1 MKQKIVLTLAF
12 VVAFAAIAS
21 QVQATPVF
29 VDSRAALN
37 GNDFIDWGAAGP
49 SFTVLTSPFTIPT
62 NLGMTATVSTSNG
75 TNLERRDQDNGWAGN
90 FAPGDPLIWN
100 QDAGGDIV
108 VNFGMGVFGAGA
120 QVQSDFFGAFT
131 GTISAFGETGNLL
144 GSFMFNGDSNSNGDG
159 SAVFAGILDDTADIF
174 SVSFSVLDQF
184 GQNAFAINQ
193 LDIVK
198 GGSQGV
204 PESGATLPLLGLGI
218 VALGFMRKFARA

>member
-1 MKQKIVLTLAF
+1 MKQKIVSTLAF
-12 VVAFAAIAS
+12 VVVFAAIAS

-49 SFTVLTSPFTIPT
+49 EFTVLASPFTIPT

-75 TNLERRDQDNGWAGN
+75 TNLERRDQGSGWGGN
-90 FAPGDPLIWN
+90 FAPGDHLIWN

-108 VNFGMGVFGAGA
+108 VNFGMGVFGVGA
-120 QVQSDFFGAFT
+120 QVQADFFGAFT
-131 GTISAFGETGNLL
+131 GTISAFGEFGNLL
-144 GSFMFNGDSNSNGDG
+144 GSFMFNGDSTSKGDN

-174 SVSFSVLDQF
+174 SVSFSLVDIT
-184 GQNAFAINQ
+184 GGNNFAINQ
-193 LDIVK
+193 LDIAK

>member
-1 MKQKIVLTLAF
+1 MKKKIVLSLAF
-12 VVAFAAIAS
+12 LVAFAAIAS

-29 VDSRAALN
+29 VGSRAVLN
-37 GNDFIDWGAAGP
+37 GNDFIDWSAAGP
-49 SFTVLTSPFTIPT
+49 AFTVLTSPFTVPT
-62 NLGMTATVSTSNG
+62 NLGMTATVSTSNS
-75 TNLERRDQDNGWAGN
+75 TSLERRDQGNGWAGN

-131 GTISAFGETGNLL
+131 GTISAFGQTGNLL
-144 GSFMFNGDSNSNGDG
+144 GSFTFNGNSTSDGDN

-174 SVSFSVLDQF
+174 SVSFSVVDIF
-184 GQNAFAINQ
+184 GGNNFAINQ

>member
-1 MKQKIVLTLAF
+1 MKKKVVLSLAF
-12 VVAFAAIAS
+12 VVAFATIAS
-21 QVQATPVF
+21 QLQAVPVF
-29 VDSRAALN
+29 VGSRAALN

-49 SFTVLTSPFTIPT
+49 EFTVLASPFTIPT

-75 TNLERRDQDNGWAGN
+75 TNLERRDQGSSWSGN

-108 VNFGMGVFGAGA
+108 VNFGMGVFGVGA
-120 QVQSDFFGAFT
+120 QVQADFFGPFT
-131 GTISAFGETGNLL
+131 GTISAFGMTGNLL
-144 GSFMFNGDSNSNGDG
+144 GSFTFNGNSTSDGDN
-159 SAVFAGILDDTADIF
+159 SAVFAGILNDTADIF

>member
-1 MKQKIVLTLAF
+1 MKKKVVLSLAF

-21 QVQATPVF
+21 QVQAVPVF
-29 VDSRAALN
+29 VADRGTLN

-49 SFTVLTSPFTIPT
+49 TFTVLSSPFTIPT

-75 TNLERRDQDNGWAGN
+75 TNMERRDQGNGWAGN

-108 VNFGMGVFGAGA
+108 VNFGMGVFGVGA
-120 QVQSDFFGAFT
+120 QVQSDFFGPFT
-131 GTISAFGETGNLL
+131 GTISAFGEMGNLL
-144 GSFMFNGDSNSNGDG
+144 GSFMFNGDSNSNGDN
-159 SAVFAGILDDTADIF
+159 SAVFAGILDTSPDIF
-174 SVSFSVLDQF
+174 SVSFSVVDQF

-193 LDIVK
+193 LDILK
-198 GGSQGV
+198 GTQGV